1 MSKML
6 ATVNEQMDTFR
17 SGAIEML
24 PEDELARKIENSI
37 KNKKPLIAKLGADP
51 SRPDLHLG
59 HAVVLHKLRQFQD
72 FGHIAVLIIGDF
84 TGMIGD
90 PSGKSK
96 TRPQLTIEETIANG
110 KSYLEQATLIL
121 SKENLNVRYNSE
133 WLAKLNF
140 NEIIHLT
147 AKYTVA
153 QLLERD
159 DFSKRYKSNQP
170 ISLHEFLYPLAQAY
184 DSFAI
189 NSDIEL
195 GGSDQKFN
203 LLVGREI
210 QRAYGKEPQCILTMP
225 LLEGTDGVEKMS
237 KSLDNY
243 IALTDTPREIFG
255 KVMSIPDSML
265 LRYLQYA
272 ANANPQI
279 VTNIKTGL
287 ENGELHPRNVKV
299 DIAKRVVT
307 LYYGE
312 AAGIA
317 AFEEFERIFK
327 NKELP
332 DEIEE
337 VTVDCVDAST
347 SINIM
352 DLLVQTKLAPS
363 KKEARRLI
371 EQGGVSLDNEKI
383 SEPMSVQD
391 ISSKKLLKVGKRKFL
406 YVTAK

>member
-1 MSKML
+1 ML
-6 ATVNEQMDTFR
+6 ATVNEQMDAFR

-96 TRPQLTIEETIANG
+96 TRPQLTIEETITNG

-140 NEIIHLT
+140 SEVIHLA

-184 DSFAI
+184 DSFVI

-243 IALTDTPREIFG
+243 IALTESPREIFG

-272 ANANPQI
+272 ANADTQVVI
-279 VTNIKTGL
+279 STKLGL

-299 DIAKRVVT
+299 DIAKRVVA
-307 LYYGE
+307 LYCGE
-312 AAGIA
+312 DAGIA

-332 DEIEE
+332 DEVEE
-337 VTVDCVDAST
+337 VSVKCVDG

-352 DLLVQTKLAPS
+352 DLLVQTELAPS

-371 EQGGVSLDNEKI
+371 EQGGVSLGNEKV
-383 SEPMSVQD
+383 SDPMSVQN
-391 ISSKKLLKVGKRKFL
+391 ISEKKLLKVGKRKFL
-406 YVTAK
+406 YVIAQ

>member
-1 MSKML
+1 ML
-6 ATVNEQMDTFR
+6 F
-17 SGAIEML
+17 
-24 PEDELARKIENSI
+24 
-37 KNKKPLIAKLGADP
+37 
-51 SRPDLHLG
+51 
-59 HAVVLHKLRQFQD
+59 QF
-72 FGHIAVLIIGDF
+72 
-84 TGMIGD
+84 
-90 PSGKSK
+90 
-96 TRPQLTIEETIANG
+96 
-110 KSYLEQATLIL
+110 
-121 SKENLNVRYNSE
+121 
-133 WLAKLNF
+133 
-140 NEIIHLT
+140 
-147 AKYTVA
+147 
-153 QLLERD
+153 
-159 DFSKRYKSNQP
+159 
-170 ISLHEFLYPLAQAY
+170 PLAQAY

-243 IALTDTPREIFG
+243 IALTDLPREIFG

-272 ANANPQI
+272 ANANHQI
-279 VTNIKTGL
+279 VANIKTGL
-287 ENGELHPRNVKV
+287 ENGELHPRNAKV

-337 VTVDCVDAST
+337 VIVDCVDAST

-371 EQGGVSLDNEKI
+371 EQGGVSLDNEKV

>member
-1 MSKML
+1 MFAS
-6 ATVNEQMDTFR
+6 VNEQMD
-17 SGAIEML
+17 AIRQGTIDL
-24 PEDELARKIENSI
+24 IPEEELAQKIERSI
-37 KNKKPLIAKLGADP
+37 KNKKPLNAKLGCDP

-59 HAVVLHKLRQFQD
+59 HAVLLHKLRTFQN
-72 FGHIAVLIIGDF
+72 FGHTAVLIIGDF

-110 KSYLEQATLIL
+110 QTYLEQATIIL
-121 SKENLNVRYNSE
+121 DKKRLEIKYNSE
-133 WLAKLNF
+133 WLGKLSF
-140 NEIIHLT
+140 SDVIKLS

-159 DFSKRYKSNQP
+159 DFAKRYKTGQP
-170 ISLHEFLYPLAQAY
+170 ISLHEFMYPLAQAY
-184 DSFAI
+184 DSYAI
-189 NSDIEL
+189 DSDIEL

-210 QRAYGKEPQCILTMP
+210 KRSFGLEPQCILTMP

-243 IALTDTPREIFG
+243 ISLTDSSKDMFG

-272 ANANPQI
+272 AMANDNEI
-279 VTNIKTGL
+279 NKTKIGL
-287 ENGELHPRNVKV
+287 KNNTLHPRNVKV
-299 DIAKRVVT
+299 DIAKKIVD
-307 LYYGE
+307 LYHTGN
-312 AAGIA
+312 AGQL
-317 AFEEFERIFK
+317 AFEEFERVFK

-332 DEIEE
+332 NVINEMAVECENNEIK
-337 VTVDCVDAST
+337 
-347 SINIM
+347 IM
-352 DLLVQTKLAPS
+352 DLLVNTNLAPS

-371 EQGGVSLDNEKI
+371 EQGGVYINGDTFKDPVGIINLK
-383 SEPMSVQD
+383 QQC
-391 ISSKKLLKVGKRKFL
+391 LLKIGKRKYL
-406 YVTAK
+406 YVIAK